1 MLQGTERGSHRAET
15 GSQSTAPR
23 KWRMGARRHQ
33 ECWVWERGQDVRL
46 HPFPQFLRL
55 LSEDS
60 GPPPSS
66 VCSGGKAEA
75 FSFGVSQVTLDP
87 SRSSKSWQEPLP
99 IPTVSLSSI
108 HLGTHSTGRPWKT
121 HAHLL
126 PPYTPPHTL
135 PCIHTH
141 SHTYTCSHTHTYT
154 HTPMDSY
161 TLTYFHTLTY
171 THARFPS
178 SRSP

>member
-1 MLQGTERGSHRAET
+1 MSLSLRTARLSALLQGTERGSHRAET

-121 HAHLL
+121 HA
-126 PPYTPPHTL
+126 
-135 PCIHTH
+135 CN
-141 SHTYTCSHTHTYT
+141 
-154 HTPMDSY
+154 PMDCSMPGFSAHHQPPE
-161 TLTYFHTLTY
+161 LPQ
-171 THARFPS
+171 THVH
-178 SRSP
+178 